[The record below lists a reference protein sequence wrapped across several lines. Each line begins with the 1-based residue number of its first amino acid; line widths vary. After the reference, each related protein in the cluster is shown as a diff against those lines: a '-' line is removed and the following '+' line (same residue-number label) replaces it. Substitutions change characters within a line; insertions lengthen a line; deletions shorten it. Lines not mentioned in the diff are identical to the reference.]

1 MSGQISKNITL
12 FGNDYIVKFP
22 NVGQLMDIESMKMA
36 LTNNN
41 YSEWAFSG
49 LKIHIFQLDIADAI
63 SYLSVLIPELK
74 NDLGLKNW
82 RELDA
87 LRSKKLV
94 EEFKKSF
101 IPWFKPLLDELTLP
115 ENEQSEQEQ
124 QDNNS

>member
-1 MSGQISKNITL
+1 MSGQTSKVITL

-22 NVGQLMDIESMKMA
+22 NVGQLMDIESLKMA

-49 LKIHIFQLDIADAI
+49 LKIHIFQLDVADAI
-63 SYLSVLIPELK
+63 AYLSVLIPELK

-94 EEFKKSF
+94 EEYKRTF

-115 ENEQSEQEQ
+115 EDEQPKQE